1 MNRDAPGLQQKV
13 LSMVRS
19 LSVST
24 FSSLW
29 RPSLSIDMNLDV
41 IFSMD
46 RPNGAGGGG
55 NKNGADSIM
64 GANVQALCFTT
75 R

>member
-1 MNRDAPGLQQKV
+1 MA
-13 LSMVRS
+13 MS
-19 LSVST
+19 LSVSM

-41 IFSMD
+41 IFSMN

-55 NKNGADSIM
+55 NKSGADSI
-64 GANVQALCFTT
+64 T
-75 R
+75 